1 MPGDDLA
8 RRQNQSLCSWGI
20 ALVSGLLDYAESL
33 EMHPHRVSWICDS
46 SVRKGIRYEEISEF
60 IMNDWFRD
68 MQNGQKC
75 NPKKQCRESH
85 HGHAKPPF
93 FRQAREAV
101 FQAVEKL

>member
-1 MPGDDLA
+1 
-8 RRQNQSLCSWGI
+8 
-20 ALVSGLLDYAESL
+20 
-33 EMHPHRVSWICDS
+33 
-46 SVRKGIRYEEISEF
+46 VRKGIRYEEISEF

-93 FRQAREAV
+93 FRQVREGV
-101 FQAVEKL
+101 FQAVEKLRANCWSCEGDYHSERQQNGLNQEHLLIL